1 MNYKDGKLAKEILD
15 LQNEDGT
22 WGLSF
27 HCLSL
32 PNKRHPLTTEQ
43 ALRRL
48 KALGFTIKDA
58 PIRKAVTCMR
68 SCLVGE
74 RRIDAYSEK
83 SHDWALFTQLMLS
96 AWIRIFDP
104 ENEPALAFARR
115 WATIIEKA
123 FECGTYRNDSYLDA
137 YRCEFSSKPR
147 GPRELDFSDFYH
159 IHLLQGVLSQ
169 ETEARLLDYIIAK
182 PNGLYYVYGKP
193 LNTPP
198 AVFASKE
205 SNWYLAALD
214 VLSGYQSAKA
224 KLRFAIDW
232 IENNKDEN
240 GQWDLGKDAKDNV
253 NLPLSDS
260 WRKPEYRKADCTE
273 RITDLLLKLRS

>member
-1 MNYKDGKLAKEILD
+1 MNHKDGKLAKEIID
-15 LQNEDGT
+15 LQNEEGT

-27 HCLSL
+27 HSLSL

-58 PIRKAVTCMR
+58 QILQAITCMK
-68 SCLVGE
+68 SCLLGE
-74 RRIDAYSEK
+74 RKIDTYSEK
-83 SHDWALFTQLMLS
+83 SHDWALFTQLML
-96 AWIRIFDP
+96 A
-104 ENEPALAFARR
+104 A
-115 WATIIEKA
+115 KA
-123 FECGTYRNDSYLDA
+123 FESGTYHNDAYLDA
-137 YRCEFSSKPR
+137 YKCQFSSKPR

-159 IHLLQGVLSQ
+159 IHLLQGVLSE
-169 ETEARLLDYIIAK
+169 ETEERLLDYIIAK

-205 SNWYLAALD
+205 TSWYLAAIDIL
-214 VLSGYQSAKA
+214 LGYRSAKA
-224 KLRFAIDW
+224 KLSFAIDW

-240 GQWDLGKDAKDNV
+240 GLWDLGKDAKDNV
-253 NLPLSDS
+253 NYPLSDS
-260 WRKPEYRKADCTE
+260 WRKPEYRKADCSE
-273 RITDLLLKLRS
+273 RITDILLRLNN